1 MTTGLTHL
9 EWFRRRD
16 GTVAVSE
23 VAARPPGAQIP
34 TLIGRAHDCDFIAA
48 WCRLMVLGEFTPPER
63 RFAAGAVYLRG
74 QGQGRVRAIHGLDQ
88 ADHELGHLVTD
99 VKLPQVGQEASISYE
114 GEGYIILRHP
124 ETAVVEQALRR
135 LAELIRVELG

>member
-1 MTTGLTHL
+1 
-9 EWFRRRD
+9 
-16 GTVAVSE
+16 
-23 VAARPPGAQIP
+23 
-34 TLIGRAHDCDFIAA
+34 
-48 WCRLMVLGEFTPPER
+48 MVLGEFTPPER

-74 QGQGRVRAIHGLDQ
+74 QGQGRVVAIHGLDQ